1 MEKVKKKNYSEDKE
15 TYFLVSYTDSCGN
28 IDNEGVFTKK
38 SFDNYLKERNKQRKI
53 EGELL
58 EKKSEFDFMP
68 IEVY

>member
-38 SFDNYLKERNKQRKI
+38 SFDNYQRKI

-68 IEVY
+68 MPIEVY